1 MICYLHK
8 YIGGGYLR
16 KTAIADCL
24 TAEMLRE
31 KLAQAES
38 KEQFQ
43 RWQIIYVIK
52 TKGFTPAEAADVV
65 GVSTG
70 TVHQWVHAYNKNGP
84 DNYNLKGRGG
94 RRSSYMTVEQE
105 SELLNEFANDAE
117 KGLIITAWDVQKRI
131 EKKTGMKVSDDFVY
145 DLFNRNGWRKVV
157 PKPRHP
163 KSRKES
169 QEEFKKNSQR
179 LWMPPRKSSAKT
191 TSGR

>member
-1 MICYLHK
+1 MRKATVADYLSPEN
-8 YIGGGYLR
+8 LR
-16 KTAIADCL
+16 D
-24 TAEMLRE
+24 
-31 KLAQAES
+31 KLARAES

-52 TKGFTPAEAADVV
+52 TKGYTPSEAADVV

-84 DNYNLKGRGG
+84 DGFVLKGRGG
-94 RRSSYMTVEQE
+94 RRSAFMTAKQE
-105 SELLNEFANDAE
+105 DDLLTEFSSDAE
-117 KGLIITAWDVQKRI
+117 KGMIITAWDVQKRI
-131 EKKTGMKVSDDFVY
+131 EKKIGMKVSDDYVY

-169 QEEFKKNSQR
+169 QEEFKKNSPR
-179 LWMPPRKSSAKT
+179 LWMPPRRSSAT
-191 TSGR
+191 TISGR